1 MSEQRIDNIFEARA
15 EKVLRY
21 LNVDHRYGESYLP
34 RPFFVEFTGSPDSGK
49 TTTIDEL
56 YKFFKTLKFRVLRPQ
71 EGAEVIQHVP
81 RTTPLYNIR
90 TAQYAVNQLIDLS
103 HGHMYDLVLFDRCAF
118 DAYCWMLYWQAK
130 NQLTD
135 EEVVLYQQFFL
146 SRFWM
151 DKLDAAYLVICD
163 PTEAMKRSKEVS
175 LTDRLGNFTNP
186 DTIRILVDRFKRAHK
201 DLSLK
206 FPQLKIVDTSNMDKQ
221 EMVEYFANEI
231 LVAMERKVSVEE
243 KAKAV

>member
-49 TTTIDEL
+49 TTIIDEL